1 MAKEKPLTVKEV
13 NALPGGRYVKGLTV
27 DKRDGKITGYRL
39 TYSKGGSENVTTYL
53 GTYTLP
59 EVCKKRPP
67 I

>member
-13 NALPGGRYVKGLTV
+13 NALPGGRYVKGL
-27 DKRDGKITGYRL
+27 KITGYRL